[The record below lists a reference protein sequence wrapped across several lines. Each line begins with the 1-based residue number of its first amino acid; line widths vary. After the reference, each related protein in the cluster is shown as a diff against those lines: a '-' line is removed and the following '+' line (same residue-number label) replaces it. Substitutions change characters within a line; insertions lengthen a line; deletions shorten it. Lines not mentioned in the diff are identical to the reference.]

1 MLNERAFLKWPSRWN
16 TPFHQTLNNEE
27 LRLQVGNLRFEVDL
41 KSQLLVSVGSAAASI
56 ASEF

>member
-27 LRLQVGNLRFEVDL
+27 LRLQVGNLRFEVL
-41 KSQLLVSVGSAAASI
+41 I
-56 ASEF
+56 ACIGRQCSCKHCFWVL